1 MVSGGLWLGH
11 FFLPGERAVEKSPL
25 LAGAV
30 VIYDCII
37 NILKTA
43 KTLLA
48 SGVFFVFFHAMVVI

>member
-25 LAGAV
+25 LAV